1 MKRLEYQEESVE
13 RFTAYL
19 EKLVA
24 QRDAADKLAELA
36 RQAGMEPPIVDW
48 CGQTWE
54 ALKTEGHLP
63 MAKDTQGNAFVPPW
77 LARADGMG
85 RAVPNVCL
93 KLPTGAGKTYLA
105 TRGIEQLQR
114 IFYRRVNGLI
124 LWIVPS
130 DAIYSQTWKNLANR
144 EHPYRMTLERASG
157 GRVKLLRRGDAF
169 TKADVESH
177 LCVLVMMMAA
187 AARQDTEVLKMFRD
201 TGKYDGFFPA
211 EDDFEAHKELRRLVP
226 NLEVND
232 LADAPDWGGAGVTV
246 KQSLG
251 NVLCLARPTVILDE
265 GHTAY
270 TPTRRTTLAKFNPS
284 FILEL
289 SATPNRGR
297 EQQSNVLHS
306 VSGTQLKKE
315 EMLKL
320 PLILHDSGRGDWKD
334 TLAAAHGKLNELQTL
349 ANRER
354 DETGRYVRPVLL
366 VRVERTG
373 KDQTEAGKVHSN
385 DVRKFLHEHLNAKE
399 EEVAEK
405 SSAEDELTA
414 HNLMDESCPVRF
426 IITKD
431 ALREGWDC
439 PFAYV
444 LAVMDATTAGTAL
457 TQMIGR
463 ILRQPE
469 AQRYDASREEL
480 NQSHVFVRMGSVAE
494 AVRQVQTGLESEGMG
509 DLGQLVRAAG
519 SSSGG
524 SMGVTK
530 EIERRPQF
538 RRRIFLPRVLAKQGD
553 SWRLFD
559 YESDLYPHVPWDD
572 LAWKGSATFSPD
584 DAAALAHRRVAVD
597 VDQLGAD
604 RGKPRSE
611 AEIGIKPE
619 MDFPALVRLLADVIP
634 SPWQAARILRSTLS
648 VLRGRGITDD
658 ELLASRYRLL
668 ETMRADL
675 LQAIHEHTERIFCDL
690 LERGE
695 ISFRLEGK
703 ALSWELA
710 EKLTFEV
717 SPPQD
722 YPLLK
727 SNGNPLEKSL
737 FEQVW
742 SCQLNKLETPVALYL
757 DDVEAVRWWH
767 RIAVL
772 SDWYVEGWKK
782 KRVFPDFL
790 VALDED
796 DGKASRLVVVE
807 TKGLWLRNED
817 TKYKEKLF
825 EVLERSGAGGVKVGE
840 LDLGDSP
847 GAMRFRV
854 VFEGDWKTQVDSA
867 LEPVTSP
874 SADTKPKRTKKQAT

>member
-1 MKRLEYQEESVE
+1 MKRLEYQEETVE

-24 QRDAADKLAELA
+24 KREAADKLTEMA
-36 RQAGMEPPIVDW
+36 RQAGMDPPMVDW
-48 CGQTWE
+48 CGQTWD
-54 ALKTEGHLP
+54 ALKVEGGLP
-63 MAKDTQGNAFVPPW
+63 MAKDAEGNTFVPPW
-77 LARADGMG
+77 LARADGMN
-85 RAVPNVCL
+85 RPVPNVCL
-93 KLPTGAGKTYLA
+93 KLPTGGGKTYIA

-114 IFYRRVNGLI
+114 LFYRRVNGLV
-124 LWIVPS
+124 LWVVPS
-130 DAIYSQTWKNLANR
+130 DAIYTQTWKNLANR

-169 TKADVESH
+169 TKMDAENY

-187 AARQDTEVLKMFRD
+187 AARQDTDVLKMFRD

-211 EDDFEAHKELRRLVP
+211 EDDFEAHKDLRRLVP

-232 LADAPDWGGAGVTV
+232 LADAPDWGGAGITV

-251 NVLCLARPTVILDE
+251 NVFCLARPTVILDE

-289 SATPNRGR
+289 SATPNRGK
-297 EQQSNVLHS
+297 EQQSNVLHN
-306 VSGTQLKKE
+306 VSGMQLKKE

-320 PLILHDSGRGDWKD
+320 PLILHDAGRGDWKD
-334 TLAAAHGKLNELQTL
+334 TLAAAHGKLNDLQAL
-349 ANRER
+349 ADRER

-373 KDQTEAGKVHSN
+373 KDQTEAGKVHAN

-399 EEVAEK
+399 GEVAEK
-405 SSAEDELTA
+405 SSAEDELTT
-414 HNLMDESCPVRF
+414 HNLMDENCPVRF

-463 ILRQPE
+463 ILRQPD
-469 AQRYDASREEL
+469 AQRYSASREEL
-480 NQSHVFVRMGSVAE
+480 NQSHVFVRMGNVAE
-494 AVRQVQTGLESEGMG
+494 AVRQVQAGLQSEGMG

-519 SSSGG
+519 SSGSG
-524 SMGVTK
+524 STGVTK
-530 EIERRPQF
+530 EVERRAKF
-538 RRRIFLPRVLAKQGD
+538 SRRIFLPRVLAKQDDG
-553 SWRLFD
+553 WRLFD
-559 YESDLYPHVPWDD
+559 YESDLYPHVPWDA
-572 LAWKGSATFSPD
+572 LEWNGAATFSPD

-604 RGKPRSE
+604 RDKPRSE
-611 AEIGIKPE
+611 MEAGIRPE

-634 SPWQAARILRSTLS
+634 SPWQAARILRATLAR
-648 VLRGRGITDD
+648 LRKRGISED

-675 LQAIHEHTERIFCDL
+675 VESIHAHTERVFCDL
-690 LERGE
+690 LARGE

-703 ALSWELA
+703 GLAWELV

-722 YPLLK
+722 YPLSK

-737 FEQVW
+737 FEEVW
-742 SCQLNKLETPVALYL
+742 SCQLNKLETPVALYF
-757 DDVEAVRWWH
+757 DDVDAVRWWH

-807 TKGLWLRNED
+807 TKGLWLKNED
-817 TKYKEKLF
+817 TKYKQKLF
-825 EVLERSGAGGVKVGE
+825 EALEKHSSGGVSVGE
-840 LDLGDSP
+840 LELSDSP

-854 VFEGDWKTQVDSA
+854 VFEGDWRSQVDAA
-867 LEPVTSP
+867 LAVVP
-874 SADTKPKRTKKQAT
+874 

>member
-1 MKRLEYQEESVE
+1 MKRLEYQEETVE
-13 RFTAYL
+13 RFADYL

-24 QRDAADKLAELA
+24 KRDAADKLTELA

-48 CGQTWE
+48 CRQTWE
-54 ALKTEGHLP
+54 ALKADGRLP
-63 MAKDTQGNAFVPPW
+63 MAKDAQGNAFVPPW
-77 LARADGMG
+77 LARTDGMN
-85 RAVPNVCL
+85 RPVPNVCL

-114 IFYRRVNGLI
+114 LFYRRANGLV

-144 EHPYRMTLERASG
+144 DHPYRMTLERASG

-169 TKADVESH
+169 TKTDVDSQ

-187 AARQDTEVLKMFRD
+187 AARQETDVLKMFRD

-232 LADAPDWGGAGVTV
+232 LADAPDWGGAGITV

-289 SATPNRGR
+289 SATPNRGK

-306 VSGTQLKKE
+306 VTGMQLKKE

-320 PLILHDSGRGDWKD
+320 PLILHDAGRGDWKD

-349 ANRER
+349 ADCER

-373 KDQTEAGKVHSN
+373 KDQTEAGKVHAN
-385 DVRKFLHEHLNAKE
+385 DVRKFLHEHLNARE
-399 EEVAEK
+399 GEVAEK
-405 SSAEDELTA
+405 SSAEDELST
-414 HNLMDESCPVRF
+414 HNLMDETCPVRF

-469 AQRYDASREEL
+469 AGRYAASREEL
-480 NQSHVFVRMGSVAE
+480 NQSHVFVRMGNVAE

-509 DLGQLVRAAG
+509 DIGQLVRAAG
-519 SSSGG
+519 ATGSG
-524 SMGVTK
+524 STGVTK
-530 EIERRPQF
+530 EIVRRPKF
-538 RRRIFLPRVLAKQGD
+538 SRRIFLPRVLAKEGD
-553 SWRLFD
+553 GWRLFD
-559 YESDLYPHVPWDD
+559 YESDLYPHVPWDV
-572 LAWKGSATFSPD
+572 LEWSGAASFSPD
-584 DAAALAHRRVAVD
+584 DAAALAHRCVAVD
-597 VDQLGAD
+597 VDHLGAD
-604 RGKPRSE
+604 RDKPRSE
-611 AEIGIKPE
+611 VEVGIKPE

-634 SPWQAARILRSTLS
+634 SPWQAARILRSTLAA
-648 VLRGRGITDD
+648 LRKRGITDD

-675 LQAIHEHTERIFCDL
+675 VEAIHEHTEQVFCDL
-690 LERGE
+690 LARGE

-703 ALSWELA
+703 GLSWELV
-710 EKLTFEV
+710 EKLTFEAT
-717 SPPQD
+717 PPQD
-722 YPLLK
+722 YPLRK
-727 SNGNPLEKSL
+727 TNGNLLEKSL
-737 FEQVW
+737 FEEVW

-757 DDVEAVRWWH
+757 DDVDAVRWWH

-772 SDWYVEGWKK
+772 SDWYVDGWKK

-790 VALDED
+790 VALDVLE
-796 DGKASRLVVVE
+796 GKAMRLVVVE
-807 TKGLWLRNED
+807 TKGLWLKNED
-817 TKYKEKLF
+817 TQYKQKLF
-825 EVLERSGAGGVKVGE
+825 EVLEKHSSSGVKVGE
-840 LDLGDSP
+840 FELGDIP

-854 VFEGDWKTQVDSA
+854 VFEGDWKTQLDAA
-867 LEPVTSP
+867 LLAED
-874 SADTKPKRTKKQAT
+874 A